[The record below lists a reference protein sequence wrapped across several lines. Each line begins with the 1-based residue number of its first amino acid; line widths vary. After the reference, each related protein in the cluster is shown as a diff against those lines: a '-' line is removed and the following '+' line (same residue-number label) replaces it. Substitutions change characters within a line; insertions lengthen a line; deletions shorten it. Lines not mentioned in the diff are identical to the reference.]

1 MKRALLRKLDEARE
15 AELTLRGNLRR
26 LLPDETVRKAL
37 LTDSVEVMR
46 ALDEAREMVSRMREE
61 P

>member
-15 AELTLRGNLRR
+15 AELVLRSEFRLQIADDVLRKDLIAR
-26 LLPDETVRKAL
+26 STN
-37 LTDSVEVMR
+37 VMR

-61 P
+61 